1 MDTLAWFLLCMVAS
15 TYFLLLTS
23 AMAQD
28 WIRFLDGR
36 GDPAQ
41 AEEQAEDHA
50 KLQIVKDVM
59 NDDLTKKKPHGHQ
72 TS

>member
-1 MDTLAWFLLCMVAS
+1 MMDTLAWFLLCMVAA
-15 TYFLLLTS
+15 TYFLLLCS

-36 GDPAQ
+36 NAPAQ
-41 AEEQAEDHA
+41 AEEQAEDSA
-50 KLQIVKDVM
+50 KLQIVQDVM
-59 NDDLTKKKPHGHQ
+59 NNDLTKKR

>member
-15 TYFLLLTS
+15 TYFLLLCS

-36 GDPAQ
+36 GATEEAEGQ
-41 AEEQAEDHA
+41 AEEQA
-50 KLQIVKDVM
+50 KLQIVRDVM
-59 NDDLTKKKPHGHQ
+59 NDDLTRKPK